1 MYPADVFERA
11 KCRELLTHV
20 ELNAEWVARR
30 TYKEC
35 FFGGSVSEETKQ
47 ETRERLTLGLA
58 AIARLVRFS
67 PYIFG
72 PKFSAADCV
81 AYVHF
86 FMIRHATLTIYGED
100 MLDQF
105 IPEAAAYMQLMESR
119 PHVQTLIADR
129 AAALAAFT
137 ALNVKYDG

>member
-1 MYPADVFERA
+1 
-11 KCRELLTHV
+11 LI
-20 ELNAEWVARR
+20 
-30 TYKEC
+30 
-35 FFGGSVSEETKQ
+35 
-47 ETRERLTLGLA
+47 LGLT

-100 MLDQF
+100 MLEQF
-105 IPEAAAYMQLMESR
+105 IPAVAAYMQLMESR
-119 PHVQTLIADR
+119 PHVQTLIVDR
-129 AAALAAFT
+129 AAAVAAFN